1 MTASTS
7 VHSNAFNFLS
17 YVQSGVD
24 PRTGQYTVA
33 ITLPDVKTN
42 GLRGPGMPLALNYNP
57 LNRLDSGFGMGW
69 NLQLS
74 QYDPSNQIVSLSS
87 GETFKVNGTS
97 NGQMLM
103 PEKKIDS
110 FHLYKEDE
118 THYRVMHKSGLVE
131 LLELRGSGANR
142 IALPVRVF
150 APEGHSVTLDY
161 TSFGGHQMLSEVT
174 DDSGQILL
182 GISREA
188 TRVTLRMTTGEGP
201 DATFVMVLGG
211 SDHHVSRIELPTDNA
226 ASWRFVYSLNR
237 DHLCMTSVE
246 TPVGGREEIFYTDS
260 GHQFPAKAG
269 RDPLPR
275 VTRHRTTPGFGQA
288 QMDVHY
294 TYQDSAGRQ
303 RNFLGAGLDIVWED
317 NGLDNLYRY
326 LGAEPYEYSSTE
338 TLRVQVPGQPDA
350 ERSIERT
357 FNQFHLLIRETTRKN
372 LSVMQVDTRYYID
385 PGEPFFTQ
393 PPYCQLPKEVQT
405 TWRLSSDGS
414 VPRSEIV
421 SSTYD
426 PHGNLLTQTQA
437 NGVVEVSEWYP
448 AAGEDGCPPD
458 PEGFVR
464 WMKSSQVIPT
474 ASGYGE
480 APVLITRYRYLAL
493 PAVDGGQLQEWLAP
507 QSETLLMQAPDGEQE
522 QRLTTY
528 EYFNEPNN
536 ALLHGRLKLQEVI
549 MGGKVTSTGYAYT
562 MPKRFSEPRPED
574 AAENAADRPRESNR
588 YAGTVLR
595 TVQTVT
601 GFDGATK
608 VITLE
613 DSLLNGEP
621 LLNRDDNNVEIRYVY
636 DSLRRVLSETVA
648 PDDAIYNATRSYE
661 YRLCAKATDQAMQTL
676 IDVKNV
682 KTTSHFDGLNRVI
695 YEERDDAD
703 NPARFKMPRQTYAA
717 VYDAW
722 GQMTRETEFD
732 WLDEKYLALESVFEY
747 DDWGEQRSV
756 TGPDKVKTVEE
767 TDPIGTSQSQG
778 PIQRSWIEGADGV
791 GKSEFTETWMN
802 LFEQPTRSERQDQAG
817 NSVSLSQYHYDGLGR
832 RVEEVIG
839 VANGGRRTIYVY
851 DVFDRVTHSTLPSRA
866 IVRRSYA
873 SHSSEDLPVSIG
885 IEHNGKSIV
894 LGEQAF
900 DGLDRLVTS
909 VTGGRKRE
917 LVYDI
922 GLLQPRT
929 VTLPSG
935 RKIDYEYKPQVSDE
949 PWRRVQSEA
958 VPKPGTA
965 DSGNT
970 LAPGVTA
977 DYSYDKQN
985 ARLIHSSEQGE
996 ILDRAYYSTGSL
1008 KSETRT
1014 SENKPYDMFYSYSRQ
1029 GLLLSYTDVLGQE
1042 QVNRYDNVGRLEQ
1055 TWLGEVYST
1064 FDYDAVFGRLAK
1076 ITTTDKTDISRE
1088 RTVAISLEYD
1098 DLGREVRRVFDL
1110 DGVEQHM
1117 VQVYDDVDNMVQRTL
1132 SEGAEIL
1139 RDETYR
1145 YDASG
1150 RLMQYQCT
1158 GTQRPVDPYGRTLLA
1173 QNFTFDGANNLTV
1186 VTTRF
1191 DGGTNTARYF
1201 YEKDDPVQL
1210 SRVTNS
1216 NHAHYPPEIK
1226 LHYDPDGNL
1235 DIDEA
1240 GRTLKYDPLGR
1251 LIEVGTPSAG
1261 IHYQYDPQDQLTG
1274 ETRGEDRDLR
1284 FYRDGE
1290 LANQLGSHVQSTFMR
1305 GDDYLLAEQQI
1316 DRTVLLATNDSDSV
1330 LGEVDANGI
1339 NRRWYT
1345 AYGHASGED
1354 PPHGRLGFNG
1364 ELAEADT
1371 GWQMLGNGYRAYSP
1385 VLMRFNSPDSW
1396 SPFGEGGVNG
1406 YAYVEGDPVNSV
1418 DPSGH
1423 GIFSGLYKAV
1433 VRKFSKVATT
1443 KSALAQEIPGDLR
1456 ALGGT
1461 SKRRFYKIDDADVSN
1476 FNKIASHKEGKVA
1489 AMSRHLQAKV
1499 DYAKSKINVPDPEGF
1514 IKRQT
1519 WYSDDI
1525 NKIYE
1530 KSVDSHQANLA
1541 RNYAQDNLGRLGVT
1555 RPSRK
1560 AAEDLVFKIEHANP
1574 VNRREAAEIMEDIRF
1589 VKNYRSRQAAGLG
1602 NGRKRRELVG
1612 AAHSGGRFD

>member
-150 APEGHSVTLDY
+150 APEGHSVTLGY

-275 VTRHRTTPGFGQA
+275 VTRHRTTPGVGQA

-507 QSETLLMQAPDGEQE
+507 QGETLLMQAPDGEQE
-522 QRLTTY
+522 QRVTTY

-601 GFDGATK
+601 GFDDATK

-636 DSLRRVLSETVA
+636 DNLRRVLSETVA

-661 YRLCAKATDQAMQTL
+661 YHLCAKATDQAMQTL

-703 NPARFKMPRQTYAA
+703 NPARIKIPRQTYAA

-756 TGPDKVKTVEE
+756 TGPDNVKTVEE

-1110 DGVEQHM
+1110 DGVEQQM

-1226 LHYDPDGNL
+1226 LHYDLDGNL
-1235 DIDEA
+1235 DMDEA

-1274 ETRGEDRDLR
+1274 EARGEDRDLR

-1290 LANQLGSHVQSTFMR
+1290 LANLLGSHVQSTFMR

-1330 LGEVDANGI
+1330 LGEVDADGI

-1418 DPSGH
+1418 DPTGH
-1423 GIFSGLYKAV
+1423 SIVGTIIRRVFARLSTDPKVIKSVPVALLQNTKEGAVRLRKITPNTAKRLEKRAIAKGLDRDAAKRQLQQQKRILDEAKEVQRTTGKAVRSRIKNDYRQAKNSYGEYEQLYKEATADFLYANRKIGKRAITKEARANLKRQGEEFDATQAV
-1433 VRKFSKVATT
+1433 TAEQQR
-1443 KSALAQEIPGDLR
+1443 I
-1456 ALGGT
+1456 ALG
-1461 SKRRFYKIDDADVSN
+1461 N
-1476 FNKIASHKEGKVA
+1476 W
-1489 AMSRHLQAKV
+1489 LAKPS
-1499 DYAKSKINVPDPEGF
+1499 DIRLPEGDA
-1514 IKRQT
+1514 K
-1519 WYSDDI
+1519 
-1525 NKIYE
+1525 
-1530 KSVDSHQANLA
+1530 H
-1541 RNYAQDNLGRLGVT
+1541 RLGY
-1555 RPSRK
+1555 
-1560 AAEDLVFKIEHANP
+1560 NP
-1574 VNRREAAEIMEDIRF
+1574 D
-1589 VKNYRSRQAAGLG
+1589 
-1602 NGRKRRELVG
+1602 
-1612 AAHSGGRFD
+1612 

>member
-42 GLRGPGMPLALNYNP
+42 GLRGPGVPLALHYNP
-57 LNRLDSGFGMGW
+57 LNRQDSGFGLGW

-74 QYDPSNQIVSLSS
+74 QYDPGSQIISLSS
-87 GETFKVNGTS
+87 GETFKVDGTGD
-97 NGQMLM
+97 GQMLM
-103 PEKKIDS
+103 SEKKIDS
-110 FHLYKEDE
+110 FHFYKEDE

-131 LLELRGSGANR
+131 QLEMRGSGTNR
-142 IALPVRVF
+142 VALPVRVL

-161 TSFGGHQMLSEVT
+161 TSFGGHQMLSEIK

-182 GISREA
+182 GVSREETA
-188 TRVTLRMTTGEGP
+188 VKLRMTTGEEP
-201 DATFVMVLGG
+201 YATFVMVLGG
-211 SDHHVSRIELPTDNA
+211 SDHRVNRIELPTDNA
-226 ASWRFVYSLNR
+226 ASWRFAYSRIR

-260 GHQFPAKAG
+260 GHQFPAKAA

-303 RNFLGAGLDIVWED
+303 RNFLGAGLDIAWED

-338 TLRVQVPGQPDA
+338 TLRVQVAGEADA

-357 FNQFHLLIRETTRKN
+357 FNQFHLVTRETTRKN
-372 LSVMQVDTRYYID
+372 LTVMQVDTRYYIE
-385 PGEPFFTQ
+385 PGQPFLTQ
-393 PPYCQLPKEVQT
+393 PAYCQLPKEVET

-414 VPRSEIV
+414 VPRSEVV

-426 PHGNLLTQTQA
+426 RHGNLLTQTQA

-448 AAGEDGCPPD
+448 ADGEDGCPPD

-464 WMKSSQVIPT
+464 WMKSSQVIQA
-474 ASGYGE
+474 ASGYGD

-507 QSETLLMQAPDGEQE
+507 QSETLLMQAADDEHE

-536 ALLHGRLKLQEVI
+536 ALLHGRLKLQRVI
-549 MGGKVTSTGYAYT
+549 MGENATSTEYAYST
-562 MPKRFSEPRPED
+562 PDSEI
-574 AAENAADRPRESNR
+574 
-588 YAGTVLR
+588 YGKTVLQ
-595 TVQTVT
+595 TEQTVT
-601 GFDGATK
+601 GFDNTKK

-648 PDDAIYNATRSYE
+648 PDDDLYKATRSYE

-676 IDVKNV
+676 IDVKKV
-682 KTTSHFDGLNRVI
+682 KTCSHFDGLNRVI

-703 NPARFKMPRQTYAA
+703 TPARVDIPRQTYAA

-722 GQMTRETEFD
+722 GLMISETEFD
-732 WLDEKYLALESVFEY
+732 WLDEQNLALKSLFEY

-756 TGPDKVKTVEE
+756 TGPDNVKTVEE
-767 TDPIGTSQSQG
+767 TDPIGTLQSQG
-778 PIQRSWIEGADGV
+778 PIQRSWIEGAGGV
-791 GKSEFTETWMN
+791 GKSEFTESWMS
-802 LFEQPTRSERQDQAG
+802 LFEQPTRSERLDQAG

-839 VANGGRRTIYVY
+839 VANGGRRTTYLY
-851 DVFDRVTHSTLPSRA
+851 DVFDRVIESTLPSRA

-873 SHSSEDLPVSIG
+873 SYSSEDLPVSIG

-894 LGEQAF
+894 LGEQEF
-900 DGLDRLVTS
+900 DGLDRLVSS
-909 VTGGRKRE
+909 VTGGRKRT
-917 LVYDI
+917 LVYDP
-922 GLLQPRT
+922 GLLQPKT
-929 VTLPSG
+929 VTLPSK
-935 RKIDYEYKPQVSDE
+935 RKIDYEYKPQVGDE

-958 VPKPGTA
+958 EPEPQTTCKAGLPRESAT
-965 DSGNT
+965 T
-970 LAPGVTA
+970 PAPGKTAEPGVAA
-977 DYSYDKQN
+977 DYSYDQQN
-985 ARLIHSSEQGE
+985 ARLIHSEEQGE

-1014 SENKPYDMFYSYSRQ
+1014 SAGKAYEMFYSYSRQ

-1042 QVNRYDNVGRLEQ
+1042 QVNRYDNCGRLYE
-1055 TWLGEVYST
+1055 TSLGEVYST
-1064 FDYDAVFGRLAK
+1064 FDYDTAFGRLAK
-1076 ITTTDKTDISRE
+1076 ITTTDKTDGSRE

-1098 DLGREVRRVFDL
+1098 DLGREVSRVFDL
-1110 DGVEQHM
+1110 DGVKQQM

-1132 SEGAEIL
+1132 SQGTEIL
-1139 RDETYR
+1139 RDENYK

-1150 RLMQYQCT
+1150 RLTQYQCT
-1158 GTQRPVDPYGRTLLA
+1158 GTQRPVDPYGRTLLT
-1173 QNFTFDGANNLTV
+1173 QNFIFDGANNLTV
-1186 VTTRF
+1186 VTTSF
-1191 DGGTNTARYF
+1191 DGGTNNARYF
-1201 YEKDDPVQL
+1201 YEGDDPVQL

-1290 LANQLGSHVQSTFMR
+1290 LANQLGSHIQSTFMR

-1354 PPHGRLGFNG
+1354 APLGKLGFNG

-1396 SPFGEGGVNG
+1396 SPFGEGGVNA
-1406 YAYVEGDPVNSV
+1406 YAYVEGNPVGRR

-1423 GIFSGLYKAV
+1423 VGLFTPLKLLYRALK
-1433 VRKFSKVATT
+1433 KTPTLTT
-1443 KSALAQEIPGDLR
+1443 KSPGVEKIPALLTTRGSKEVTKLSKIKPTDWDSLKEVVDSYPERIADARRNFMSTYADSLARKQVKAQESLNYVVGNFEKPGITAHARHTIAKELSLAKKELKKISAVKEIR
-1456 ALGGT
+1456 SPSSAPAR
-1461 SKRRFYKIDDADVSN
+1461 SKGDWLNGPPNRDRFA
-1476 FNKIASHKEGKVA
+1476 FN
-1489 AMSRHLQAKV
+1489 
-1499 DYAKSKINVPDPEGF
+1499 PD
-1514 IKRQT
+1514 
-1519 WYSDDI
+1519 
-1525 NKIYE
+1525 N
-1530 KSVDSHQANLA
+1530 
-1541 RNYAQDNLGRLGVT
+1541 
-1555 RPSRK
+1555 
-1560 AAEDLVFKIEHANP
+1560 
-1574 VNRREAAEIMEDIRF
+1574 
-1589 VKNYRSRQAAGLG
+1589 
-1602 NGRKRRELVG
+1602 
-1612 AAHSGGRFD
+1612 

>member
-42 GLRGPGMPLALNYNP
+42 GLRGPGVPLALNYNP
-57 LNRLDSGFGMGW
+57 LNRQDSGFGLGW

-74 QYDPSNQIVSLSS
+74 QYDPGSQIISLSS
-87 GETFKVNGTS
+87 GETFKVDGTGD
-97 NGQMLM
+97 GQMLM
-103 PEKKIDS
+103 SEKKIDS
-110 FHLYKEDE
+110 FHFYKEDE

-131 LLELRGSGANR
+131 QLEMRGSGTNR
-142 IALPVRVF
+142 VALPVRVL

-161 TSFGGHQMLSEVT
+161 TSFGGHQMLSEIK

-182 GISREA
+182 GVSREETA
-188 TRVTLRMTTGEGP
+188 VKLRMTTGEEP

-211 SDHHVSRIELPTDNA
+211 SDHRVDRIELPTDNA
-226 ASWRFVYSLNR
+226 ASWRFAYSRIR

-260 GHQFPAKAG
+260 GHQFPAKAA

-303 RNFLGAGLDIVWED
+303 RNFLGAGLDIAWED

-338 TLRVQVPGQPDA
+338 TLRVQVAGEADA

-357 FNQFHLLIRETTRKN
+357 FNQFHLLTRETTRKN
-372 LSVMQVDTRYYID
+372 LTVMQVDTRYYIE
-385 PGEPFFTQ
+385 PGQPFLTQ
-393 PPYCQLPKEVQT
+393 PAYCQLPKEVET

-414 VPRSEIV
+414 VPRSEVV
-421 SSTYD
+421 SSIYD
-426 PHGNLLTQTQA
+426 KHGNLLTRTQA

-448 AAGEDGCPPD
+448 ADGEDGCPPD

-464 WMKSSQVIPT
+464 WMKSSQVIPA
-474 ASGYGE
+474 ASGYDD

-507 QSETLLMQAPDGEQE
+507 QSETLLMQAADDEHE

-536 ALLHGRLKLQEVI
+536 ALLHGRLKLQRVI
-549 MGGKVTSTGYAYT
+549 MGENATSTEYAYST
-562 MPKRFSEPRPED
+562 PDSEI
-574 AAENAADRPRESNR
+574 
-588 YAGTVLR
+588 YGKTVLQ
-595 TVQTVT
+595 TEQTVT
-601 GFDGATK
+601 GFDNTKK

-648 PDDAIYNATRSYE
+648 PDDDLYKATRSYE

-676 IDVKNV
+676 IDVKKV
-682 KTTSHFDGLNRVI
+682 KTCSHFDGLNRVI

-703 NPARFKMPRQTYAA
+703 TPARVDIPRQTYAA

-722 GQMTRETEFD
+722 GLMISETEFD
-732 WLDEKYLALESVFEY
+732 WLDEQNLALKSLFEY

-756 TGPDKVKTVEE
+756 TGPDNVKTVEE

-778 PIQRSWIEGADGV
+778 PIQRSWIEGAGGV
-791 GKSEFTETWMN
+791 GKSEFTESWMS
-802 LFEQPTRSERQDQAG
+802 LFEQPTRSERLGQAG

-839 VANGGRRTIYVY
+839 VANGGRRTTYVY
-851 DVFDRVTHSTLPSRA
+851 DVFDRVIESTLPSRA

-873 SHSSEDLPVSIG
+873 SYSSEDLPVSIG

-894 LGEQAF
+894 LGEQEF
-900 DGLDRLVTS
+900 DGLDRLVSS
-909 VTGGRKRE
+909 VTGGRKRT
-917 LVYDI
+917 LVYDP
-922 GLLQPRT
+922 GLLQPKT
-929 VTLPSG
+929 VTLPSK
-935 RKIDYEYKPQVSDE
+935 RKIDYEYKPQVGDE

-958 VPKPGTA
+958 EPEPQTTCKAGLPKESVTTP
-965 DSGNT
+965 
-970 LAPGVTA
+970 APGKTAEPGVAA
-977 DYSYDKQN
+977 DYSYDRQN
-985 ARLIHSSEQGE
+985 ARLIHSEEQGE

-1014 SENKPYDMFYSYSRQ
+1014 SAGKAYEMFYSYSRQ

-1042 QVNRYDNVGRLEQ
+1042 QVNRYDNCGRLYE
-1055 TWLGEVYST
+1055 TSLGEVYST
-1064 FDYDAVFGRLAK
+1064 FDYDTAFGRLAK
-1076 ITTTDKTDISRE
+1076 ITTTDKTDGSRE

-1098 DLGREVRRVFDL
+1098 DLGREVSRVFDL
-1110 DGVEQHM
+1110 DGVKQQM

-1132 SEGAEIL
+1132 SQGTEIL
-1139 RDETYR
+1139 RDESYK

-1150 RLMQYQCT
+1150 RLTQYQCT

-1191 DGGTNTARYF
+1191 DGGTNNARYF

-1216 NHAHYPPEIK
+1216 NGEYYPPEIK

-1251 LIEVGTPSAG
+1251 LIEVGTSSAG

-1290 LANQLGSHVQSTFMR
+1290 LTNQLGSHAQSTFMR

-1345 AYGHASGED
+1345 AYGHASGEN

-1364 ELAEADT
+1364 ELSEADT

-1396 SPFGEGGVNG
+1396 SPFGEGGMNG
-1406 YAYVEGDPVNSV
+1406 YAYVEGNPVGRRDPT
-1418 DPSGH
+1418 GH
-1423 GIFSGLYKAV
+1423 TPWGFFLRLATAPLSSNVKNVPKALIRTFDGAPEHLRRIRRKDV
-1433 VRKFSKVATT
+1433 VRLEAHVQRHKESADKAYNNLITS
-1443 KSALAQEIPGDLR
+1443 KSAL
-1456 ALGGT
+1456 
-1461 SKRRFYKIDDADVSN
+1461 DDAVDSGLDSSALRSTYDNAQKNYDWYDDLEKSLKFARENPKARAITPYARSTFKKSEEHVRVNKKLYADNQNIN
-1476 FNKIASHKEGKVA
+1476 FRNNNKINRVQRPAGEIRGYLGEG
-1489 AMSRHLQAKV
+1489 M
-1499 DYAKSKINVPDPEGF
+1499 
-1514 IKRQT
+1514 
-1519 WYSDDI
+1519 
-1525 NKIYE
+1525 
-1530 KSVDSHQANLA
+1530 
-1541 RNYAQDNLGRLGVT
+1541 
-1555 RPSRK
+1555 
-1560 AAEDLVFKIEHANP
+1560 
-1574 VNRREAAEIMEDIRF
+1574 
-1589 VKNYRSRQAAGLG
+1589 
-1602 NGRKRRELVG
+1602 
-1612 AAHSGGRFD
+1612 

>member
-42 GLRGPGMPLALNYNP
+42 GLRGPGVPLALHYNP
-57 LNRLDSGFGMGW
+57 LNRQDSGFGLGW

-74 QYDPSNQIVSLSS
+74 QYDPGSQIISLSS
-87 GETFKVNGTS
+87 GETFKVDGTGD
-97 NGQMLM
+97 GQMLM
-103 PEKKIDS
+103 SEKKIDS
-110 FHLYKEDE
+110 FHFYKEDE

-131 LLELRGSGANR
+131 QLEMRGSGTNR
-142 IALPVRVF
+142 VALPVRVL

-161 TSFGGHQMLSEVT
+161 ASFGGHQMLSEIK

-182 GISREA
+182 GISREETA
-188 TRVTLRMTTGEGP
+188 VTLRMGAGEEP

-211 SDHHVSRIELPTDNA
+211 SDHRVDRIELPTDNA
-226 ASWRFVYSLNR
+226 ASWRFAYSRIR

-260 GHQFPAKAG
+260 GHQFPAKAA

-303 RNFLGAGLDIVWED
+303 RNFLGAGLDIAWED

-338 TLRVQVPGQPDA
+338 TLRVQVAGEADA

-357 FNQFHLLIRETTRKN
+357 FNQFHLLTRETTRKN
-372 LSVMQVDTRYYID
+372 LTVMQVDTRYYIE
-385 PGEPFFTQ
+385 PGQPFLTQ
-393 PPYCQLPKEVQT
+393 PAYCQLPKEVET

-414 VPRSEIV
+414 VPRSEVV

-426 PHGNLLTQTQA
+426 RHGNLLTQTQA

-448 AAGEDGCPPD
+448 ADGEDGCPPD

-464 WMKSSQVIPT
+464 WMKSSQVIPA
-474 ASGYGE
+474 ASGYGD

-507 QSETLLMQAPDGEQE
+507 QSETLLMQAADDEHE

-536 ALLHGRLKLQEVI
+536 ALLHGRLKLQRVI
-549 MGGKVTSTGYAYT
+549 MGENATSTEYAYST
-562 MPKRFSEPRPED
+562 PDSEI
-574 AAENAADRPRESNR
+574 
-588 YAGTVLR
+588 YGKTVLQ
-595 TVQTVT
+595 TEQTVT
-601 GFDGATK
+601 GFDNTKK

-648 PDDAIYNATRSYE
+648 PDDDLYKATRSYE

-676 IDVKNV
+676 IDVKKV
-682 KTTSHFDGLNRVI
+682 KTCSHFDGLNRVI

-703 NPARFKMPRQTYAA
+703 TPARVDIPRQTYAA

-722 GQMTRETEFD
+722 GLMISETEFD
-732 WLDEKYLALESVFEY
+732 WLDEQNLALKSLFEY

-778 PIQRSWIEGADGV
+778 PIKRSWIEGAGGV
-791 GKSEFTETWMN
+791 GKSEFTESWMS
-802 LFEQPTRSERQDQAG
+802 LFEQPTRSERLDQAG

-839 VANGGRRTIYVY
+839 VANGGRRTTYLY
-851 DVFDRVTHSTLPSRA
+851 DVFDRVIESTLPSRA
-866 IVRRSYA
+866 IVHRTYA

-958 VPKPGTA
+958 VPKSGT
-965 DSGNT
+965 DESGNT
-970 LAPGVTA
+970 LAPGTTAAPGVTA

-996 ILDRAYYSTGSL
+996 ILDRTYYSTGSL

-1014 SENKPYDMFYSYSRQ
+1014 SENKPYDMFYSYSRK

-1042 QVNRYDNVGRLEQ
+1042 QFNLYDNVGRLEQ
-1055 TWLGEVYST
+1055 TWLNEVYST

-1076 ITTTDKTDISRE
+1076 ITTSDNTDISRE
-1088 RTVAISLEYD
+1088 RTVAISLDYD

-1191 DGGTNTARYF
+1191 DDGDNGEDTNSARYF

-1216 NHAHYPPEIK
+1216 NGKYYPPEIK

-1274 ETRGEDRDLR
+1274 ETCGEDSDLR

-1290 LANQLGSHVQSTFMR
+1290 LANQLGSHIQSTFMR

-1354 PPHGRLGFNG
+1354 APLGKLGFNG

-1396 SPFGEGGVNG
+1396 SPFGEGGVNA
-1406 YAYVEGDPVNSV
+1406 YAYVEGNPVGRR

-1423 GIFSGLYKAV
+1423 VGLFTPLKLLYRALK
-1433 VRKFSKVATT
+1433 KTPTLTT
-1443 KSALAQEIPGDLR
+1443 KSPGVEKIPALLTTRGSKEVTKLSKIKPTDWDSLKEVVDSYPERIADARRNFMSTYADSLARKQVKAQESLNYVVGNFEKPGITAHARHTIAKELSLAKKELKKISAVKEIR
-1456 ALGGT
+1456 SPSSAPAR
-1461 SKRRFYKIDDADVSN
+1461 SKGDWLNGPPNRDRFA
-1476 FNKIASHKEGKVA
+1476 FN
-1489 AMSRHLQAKV
+1489 
-1499 DYAKSKINVPDPEGF
+1499 PD
-1514 IKRQT
+1514 
-1519 WYSDDI
+1519 
-1525 NKIYE
+1525 N
-1530 KSVDSHQANLA
+1530 
-1541 RNYAQDNLGRLGVT
+1541 
-1555 RPSRK
+1555 
-1560 AAEDLVFKIEHANP
+1560 
-1574 VNRREAAEIMEDIRF
+1574 
-1589 VKNYRSRQAAGLG
+1589 
-1602 NGRKRRELVG
+1602 
-1612 AAHSGGRFD
+1612 

>member
-42 GLRGPGMPLALNYNP
+42 GLRGPGVPLALHYNP
-57 LNRLDSGFGMGW
+57 LNRQDSGFGLGW

-74 QYDPSNQIVSLSS
+74 QYDPGSQIISLSS
-87 GETFKVNGTS
+87 GETFKVDGTGD
-97 NGQMLM
+97 GQMLM
-103 PEKKIDS
+103 SEKKIDS
-110 FHLYKEDE
+110 FHFYKEDE

-131 LLELRGSGANR
+131 QLEMRGSGTNR
-142 IALPVRVF
+142 VALPVRVL

-161 TSFGGHQMLSEVT
+161 ASFGGHQMLSEIK

-182 GISREA
+182 GISREETA
-188 TRVTLRMTTGEGP
+188 VTLRMGAGEEP

-211 SDHHVSRIELPTDNA
+211 SDHRVDRIELPTDNA
-226 ASWRFVYSLNR
+226 ASWRFAYSRIR

-260 GHQFPAKAG
+260 GHQFPAKAA

-303 RNFLGAGLDIVWED
+303 RNFLGAGLDIAWED

-338 TLRVQVPGQPDA
+338 TLRVQVAGEADA

-357 FNQFHLLIRETTRKN
+357 FNQFHLLTRETTRKN
-372 LSVMQVDTRYYID
+372 LTVMQVDTRYYIE
-385 PGEPFFTQ
+385 PGQPFLTQ
-393 PPYCQLPKEVQT
+393 PAYCQLPKEVET

-414 VPRSEIV
+414 VPRSEVV

-426 PHGNLLTQTQA
+426 RHGNLLTQTQA

-448 AAGEDGCPPD
+448 ADGEDGCPPD

-464 WMKSSQVIPT
+464 WMKSSQVIPA
-474 ASGYGE
+474 ASGYGD

-507 QSETLLMQAPDGEQE
+507 QSETLLMQAADDEHE

-536 ALLHGRLKLQEVI
+536 VLLHGRLKLQRVI
-549 MGGKVTSTGYAYT
+549 MGENATSTEYAYST
-562 MPKRFSEPRPED
+562 PDSEI
-574 AAENAADRPRESNR
+574 
-588 YAGTVLR
+588 YGKTVLQ
-595 TVQTVT
+595 TEQTVT
-601 GFDGATK
+601 GFDNTKK

-648 PDDAIYNATRSYE
+648 PDDDLYKATRSYE

-676 IDVKNV
+676 IDVKKV
-682 KTTSHFDGLNRVI
+682 KTCSHFDGLNRVI

-703 NPARFKMPRQTYAA
+703 TPARVDIPRQTYAA

-722 GQMTRETEFD
+722 GLMISETEFD
-732 WLDEKYLALESVFEY
+732 WLDEQNLALKSLFEY

-778 PIQRSWIEGADGV
+778 PIKRSWIEGAGGV
-791 GKSEFTETWMN
+791 GKSEFTESWMS
-802 LFEQPTRSERQDQAG
+802 LFEQPTRSERLDQAG

-839 VANGGRRTIYVY
+839 VANGGRRTTYLY
-851 DVFDRVTHSTLPSRA
+851 DAFDRVIESTLPSRA
-866 IVRRSYA
+866 IVHRTYA

-909 VTGGRKRE
+909 VNGGRKRE

-958 VPKPGTA
+958 VPKSGT
-965 DSGNT
+965 DESGNT
-970 LAPGVTA
+970 LAPGTTAAPGVTA

-996 ILDRAYYSTGSL
+996 ILDRTYYSTGSL

-1014 SENKPYDMFYSYSRQ
+1014 SENKPYDMFYSYSRK

-1042 QVNRYDNVGRLEQ
+1042 QFNLYDNVGRLEQ
-1055 TWLGEVYST
+1055 TWLNEVYST

-1076 ITTTDKTDISRE
+1076 ITTSDNTDISRE
-1088 RTVAISLEYD
+1088 RTVAISLDYD

-1191 DGGTNTARYF
+1191 DDGDNGEDTNSARYF

-1216 NHAHYPPEIK
+1216 NGKYYPPEIK

-1274 ETRGEDRDLR
+1274 ETCGEDSDLR

-1290 LANQLGSHVQSTFMR
+1290 LANQLGSHIQSTFMR

-1354 PPHGRLGFNG
+1354 APLGKLGFNG

-1396 SPFGEGGVNG
+1396 SPFGEGGVNA
-1406 YAYVEGDPVNSV
+1406 YAYVEGNPVGRR

-1423 GIFSGLYKAV
+1423 VGLFTPLKLLYRALK
-1433 VRKFSKVATT
+1433 KTPTLTT
-1443 KSALAQEIPGDLR
+1443 KSPGVEKIPALLTTRGSKEVTKLSKIKPTDWDSLKEVVDSYPERIADARRNFMSTYADSLARKQVKAQESLNYVVENFEKPGITAHARHTIAKELSLAKKELKKISAVKEIR
-1456 ALGGT
+1456 SPSSAPAR
-1461 SKRRFYKIDDADVSN
+1461 SKGDWLNGPPNRDRFA
-1476 FNKIASHKEGKVA
+1476 FN
-1489 AMSRHLQAKV
+1489 
-1499 DYAKSKINVPDPEGF
+1499 PD
-1514 IKRQT
+1514 
-1519 WYSDDI
+1519 
-1525 NKIYE
+1525 N
-1530 KSVDSHQANLA
+1530 
-1541 RNYAQDNLGRLGVT
+1541 
-1555 RPSRK
+1555 
-1560 AAEDLVFKIEHANP
+1560 
-1574 VNRREAAEIMEDIRF
+1574 
-1589 VKNYRSRQAAGLG
+1589 
-1602 NGRKRRELVG
+1602 
-1612 AAHSGGRFD
+1612 

>member
-42 GLRGPGMPLALNYNP
+42 GLRGPGVPLALHYNP
-57 LNRLDSGFGMGW
+57 LNRQDSGFGLGW

-74 QYDPSNQIVSLSS
+74 QYDPGSQIISLSS
-87 GETFKVNGTS
+87 GETFKVDGTGD
-97 NGQMLM
+97 GQMLM
-103 PEKKIDS
+103 SEKKIDS
-110 FHLYKEDE
+110 FHFYKEDE

-131 LLELRGSGANR
+131 QLEMRGSGTNR
-142 IALPVRVF
+142 VALPVRVL

-161 TSFGGHQMLSEVT
+161 ASFGGHQMLSEIK

-182 GISREA
+182 GISREETA
-188 TRVTLRMTTGEGP
+188 VTLRMGAGEEP

-211 SDHHVSRIELPTDNA
+211 SDHRVDRIELPTDNA
-226 ASWRFVYSLNR
+226 ASWRFAYSRIR

-260 GHQFPAKAG
+260 GHQFPAKAA

-303 RNFLGAGLDIVWED
+303 RNFLGAGLDIAWED

-338 TLRVQVPGQPDA
+338 TLRVQVAGEADA

-357 FNQFHLLIRETTRKN
+357 FNQFHLLTRETTRKN
-372 LSVMQVDTRYYID
+372 LTVMQVDTRYYIE
-385 PGEPFFTQ
+385 PGQPFLTQ
-393 PPYCQLPKEVQT
+393 PAYCQLPKEVET

-414 VPRSEIV
+414 VPRSEVV

-426 PHGNLLTQTQA
+426 RHGNLLTQTQA

-448 AAGEDGCPPD
+448 ADGEDGCPPD

-464 WMKSSQVIPT
+464 WMKSSQVIPA
-474 ASGYGE
+474 ASGYGD

-507 QSETLLMQAPDGEQE
+507 QSETLLMQAADDEHE

-536 ALLHGRLKLQEVI
+536 VLLHGRLKLQRVI
-549 MGGKVTSTGYAYT
+549 MGENATSTEYAYST
-562 MPKRFSEPRPED
+562 PDSEI
-574 AAENAADRPRESNR
+574 
-588 YAGTVLR
+588 YGKTVLQ
-595 TVQTVT
+595 TEQTVT
-601 GFDGATK
+601 GFDNTKK

-648 PDDAIYNATRSYE
+648 PDDDLYKATRSYE

-676 IDVKNV
+676 IDVKKV
-682 KTTSHFDGLNRVI
+682 KTCSHFDGLNRVI

-703 NPARFKMPRQTYAA
+703 TPARVDIPRQTYAA

-722 GQMTRETEFD
+722 GLMISETEFD
-732 WLDEKYLALESVFEY
+732 WLDEQNLALKSLFEY

-778 PIQRSWIEGADGV
+778 PIKRSWIEGAGGV
-791 GKSEFTETWMN
+791 GKSEFTESWMS
-802 LFEQPTRSERQDQAG
+802 LFEQPTRSERLDQAG

-839 VANGGRRTIYVY
+839 VANGGRRTTYLY
-851 DVFDRVTHSTLPSRA
+851 DAFDRVIESTLPSRA
-866 IVRRSYA
+866 IVHRTYA

-909 VTGGRKRE
+909 VNGGRKRE

-958 VPKPGTA
+958 VPKSGT
-965 DSGNT
+965 DESGNT
-970 LAPGVTA
+970 LAPGTTAAPGVTA

-996 ILDRAYYSTGSL
+996 ILDRTYYSTGSL

-1014 SENKPYDMFYSYSRQ
+1014 SENKPYDMFYSYSRK

-1042 QVNRYDNVGRLEQ
+1042 QFNLYDNVGRLEQ
-1055 TWLGEVYST
+1055 TWLNEVYST

-1076 ITTTDKTDISRE
+1076 ITTSDNTDISRE
-1088 RTVAISLEYD
+1088 RTVAISLDYD

-1191 DGGTNTARYF
+1191 DDGDNGEDTNSARYF

-1216 NHAHYPPEIK
+1216 NGKYYPPEIK

-1274 ETRGEDRDLR
+1274 ETCGEDSDLR

-1290 LANQLGSHVQSTFMR
+1290 LANQLGSHIQSTFMR

-1354 PPHGRLGFNG
+1354 APLGKLGFNG

-1396 SPFGEGGVNG
+1396 SPFGEGGVNA
-1406 YAYVEGDPVNSV
+1406 YAYVEGNPVGRR

-1423 GIFSGLYKAV
+1423 VGLFTPLKLLYRALK
-1433 VRKFSKVATT
+1433 KTPTLTT
-1443 KSALAQEIPGDLR
+1443 KSPGVEKIPALLTTRGSKEVTKLSKIKPTDWDSLKEVVDSYPERIADARRNFMSTYADSLARKQVKAQESLNYVVGNFEKPGITAHARHTIAKELSLAKKELKKISAVKEIR
-1456 ALGGT
+1456 SPSSAPAR
-1461 SKRRFYKIDDADVSN
+1461 SKGDWLNGPPNRDRFA
-1476 FNKIASHKEGKVA
+1476 FN
-1489 AMSRHLQAKV
+1489 
-1499 DYAKSKINVPDPEGF
+1499 PD
-1514 IKRQT
+1514 
-1519 WYSDDI
+1519 
-1525 NKIYE
+1525 N
-1530 KSVDSHQANLA
+1530 
-1541 RNYAQDNLGRLGVT
+1541 
-1555 RPSRK
+1555 
-1560 AAEDLVFKIEHANP
+1560 
-1574 VNRREAAEIMEDIRF
+1574 
-1589 VKNYRSRQAAGLG
+1589 
-1602 NGRKRRELVG
+1602 
-1612 AAHSGGRFD
+1612 

>member
-42 GLRGPGMPLALNYNP
+42 GLRGPGVPLALHYNP
-57 LNRLDSGFGMGW
+57 LNRQDSGFGLGW

-74 QYDPSNQIVSLSS
+74 QYDPGSQIISLSS
-87 GETFKVNGTS
+87 GETFKVDGTGD
-97 NGQMLM
+97 GQMLM
-103 PEKKIDS
+103 SEKKIDS
-110 FHLYKEDE
+110 FHFYKEDE

-131 LLELRGSGANR
+131 QLEMRGSGTNR
-142 IALPVRVF
+142 VALPVRVL

-161 TSFGGHQMLSEVT
+161 ASFGGHQMLSEIK

-182 GISREA
+182 GISREETA
-188 TRVTLRMTTGEGP
+188 VTLRMGAGEEP

-211 SDHHVSRIELPTDNA
+211 SDHRVDRIELPTDNA
-226 ASWRFVYSLNR
+226 ASWRFAYSRIR

-260 GHQFPAKAG
+260 GHQFPAKAA

-303 RNFLGAGLDIVWED
+303 RNFLGAGLDIAWED

-338 TLRVQVPGQPDA
+338 TLRVQVAGEADA

-357 FNQFHLLIRETTRKN
+357 FNQFHLLTRETTRKN
-372 LSVMQVDTRYYID
+372 LTVMQVDTRYYIE
-385 PGEPFFTQ
+385 PGQPFLTQ
-393 PPYCQLPKEVQT
+393 PAYCQLPKEVET

-414 VPRSEIV
+414 VPRSEVV

-426 PHGNLLTQTQA
+426 RHGNLLTQTQA

-448 AAGEDGCPPD
+448 ADGEDGCPLD

-464 WMKSSQVIPT
+464 WMKSSQVIPA
-474 ASGYGE
+474 ASGYGD

-507 QSETLLMQAPDGEQE
+507 QSETLLMQAADDEHE

-536 ALLHGRLKLQEVI
+536 ALLHGRLKLQRVI
-549 MGGKVTSTGYAYT
+549 MGENATSTEYAYST
-562 MPKRFSEPRPED
+562 PDSEI
-574 AAENAADRPRESNR
+574 
-588 YAGTVLR
+588 YGKTVLQ
-595 TVQTVT
+595 TEQTVT
-601 GFDGATK
+601 GFDNTKK

-648 PDDAIYNATRSYE
+648 PDDDLYKATRSYE

-676 IDVKNV
+676 IDVKKV
-682 KTTSHFDGLNRVI
+682 KTCSHFDGLNRVI

-703 NPARFKMPRQTYAA
+703 TPARVDIPRQTYAA

-722 GQMTRETEFD
+722 GLMISETEFD
-732 WLDEKYLALESVFEY
+732 WLDEQNLALKSLFEY

-778 PIQRSWIEGADGV
+778 PIKRSWIEGAGGV
-791 GKSEFTETWMN
+791 GKSEFTESWMS
-802 LFEQPTRSERQDQAG
+802 LFEQPTRSERLDQAG

-839 VANGGRRTIYVY
+839 VANGGRRTTYLY
-851 DVFDRVTHSTLPSRA
+851 DVFDRVIESTLPSRA
-866 IVRRSYA
+866 IVHRTYA

-958 VPKPGTA
+958 VPKSGT
-965 DSGNT
+965 DESGNT
-970 LAPGVTA
+970 LAPGTTAAPGVTA

-996 ILDRAYYSTGSL
+996 ILDRTYYSTGSL

-1014 SENKPYDMFYSYSRQ
+1014 SENKPYDMFYSYSRK

-1042 QVNRYDNVGRLEQ
+1042 QFNLYDNVGRLEQ
-1055 TWLGEVYST
+1055 TWLNEVYST

-1076 ITTTDKTDISRE
+1076 ITTSDNTDISRE
-1088 RTVAISLEYD
+1088 RTVAISLDYD

-1191 DGGTNTARYF
+1191 DDGDNGEDTNSARYF

-1216 NHAHYPPEIK
+1216 NGKYYPPEIK

-1290 LANQLGSHVQSTFMR
+1290 LANQLGSHIQSTFMR

-1354 PPHGRLGFNG
+1354 APLGKLGFNG

-1396 SPFGEGGVNG
+1396 SPFGEGGVNA
-1406 YAYVEGDPVNSV
+1406 YAYVEGNPVGRR

-1423 GIFSGLYKAV
+1423 VGLFTPLKLLYRALK
-1433 VRKFSKVATT
+1433 KTPTLTT
-1443 KSALAQEIPGDLR
+1443 KSPGVEKIPALLTTRGSKEVTKLSKIKPTDWDSLKEVVDSYPERIADARRNFMSTYADSLARKQVKAQESLNYVVGNFEKPGITAHARHTIAKELSLAKKELKKISAVKEIR
-1456 ALGGT
+1456 SPSSAPAR
-1461 SKRRFYKIDDADVSN
+1461 SKGDWLNGPPNRDRFA
-1476 FNKIASHKEGKVA
+1476 FN
-1489 AMSRHLQAKV
+1489 
-1499 DYAKSKINVPDPEGF
+1499 PD
-1514 IKRQT
+1514 
-1519 WYSDDI
+1519 
-1525 NKIYE
+1525 N
-1530 KSVDSHQANLA
+1530 
-1541 RNYAQDNLGRLGVT
+1541 
-1555 RPSRK
+1555 
-1560 AAEDLVFKIEHANP
+1560 
-1574 VNRREAAEIMEDIRF
+1574 
-1589 VKNYRSRQAAGLG
+1589 
-1602 NGRKRRELVG
+1602 
-1612 AAHSGGRFD
+1612 

>member
-42 GLRGPGMPLALNYNP
+42 GLRGPGVPLALHYNP
-57 LNRLDSGFGMGW
+57 LNRQDSGFGLGW

-74 QYDPSNQIVSLSS
+74 QYDPGSQIISLSS
-87 GETFKVNGTS
+87 GETFKVDGTGD
-97 NGQMLM
+97 GQMLM
-103 PEKKIDS
+103 SEKKIDS
-110 FHLYKEDE
+110 FHFYKEDE

-131 LLELRGSGANR
+131 QLEMRGSGTNR
-142 IALPVRVF
+142 VALPVRVL

-161 TSFGGHQMLSEVT
+161 ASFGGHQMLSEIK

-182 GISREA
+182 GISREETA
-188 TRVTLRMTTGEGP
+188 VTLRMGAGEEP

-211 SDHHVSRIELPTDNA
+211 SDHRVDRIELPTDNA
-226 ASWRFVYSLNR
+226 ASWRFAYSRIR

-260 GHQFPAKAG
+260 GHQFPAKAA

-303 RNFLGAGLDIVWED
+303 RNFLGAGLDIAWED

-338 TLRVQVPGQPDA
+338 TLRVQVAGEADA

-357 FNQFHLLIRETTRKN
+357 FNQFHLVTRETTRKN
-372 LSVMQVDTRYYID
+372 LTVMQVDTRYYIE
-385 PGEPFFTQ
+385 PGQPFLTQ
-393 PPYCQLPKEVQT
+393 PAYCQLPKEVET

-414 VPRSEIV
+414 VPRSEVV

-426 PHGNLLTQTQA
+426 RHGNLLTQTQA

-448 AAGEDGCPPD
+448 ADGEDGCPLD

-464 WMKSSQVIPT
+464 WMKSSQVIPA
-474 ASGYGE
+474 ASGYGD

-507 QSETLLMQAPDGEQE
+507 QSETLLMQAADDEHE

-536 ALLHGRLKLQEVI
+536 ALLHGRLKLQRVI
-549 MGGKVTSTGYAYT
+549 MGENATSTEYAYST
-562 MPKRFSEPRPED
+562 PDSEI
-574 AAENAADRPRESNR
+574 
-588 YAGTVLR
+588 YGKTVLQ
-595 TVQTVT
+595 TEQTVT
-601 GFDGATK
+601 GFDNTKK

-648 PDDAIYNATRSYE
+648 PDDDLYKATRSYE

-676 IDVKNV
+676 IDVKKV
-682 KTTSHFDGLNRVI
+682 KTCSHFDGLNRVI

-703 NPARFKMPRQTYAA
+703 TPARVDIPRQTYAA

-722 GQMTRETEFD
+722 GLMISETEFD
-732 WLDEKYLALESVFEY
+732 WLDEQNLALKSLFEY

-778 PIQRSWIEGADGV
+778 PIKRSWIEGAGGV
-791 GKSEFTETWMN
+791 GKSEFTESWMS
-802 LFEQPTRSERQDQAG
+802 LFEQPTRSERLDQAG

-839 VANGGRRTIYVY
+839 VANGGRRTTYLY
-851 DVFDRVTHSTLPSRA
+851 DVFDRVIESTLPSRA
-866 IVRRSYA
+866 IVHRTYA

-958 VPKPGTA
+958 VPKSGT
-965 DSGNT
+965 DESGNT
-970 LAPGVTA
+970 LAPGTTAAPGVTA

-996 ILDRAYYSTGSL
+996 ILDRTYYSTGSL

-1014 SENKPYDMFYSYSRQ
+1014 SENKPYDMFYSYSRK

-1042 QVNRYDNVGRLEQ
+1042 QFNLYDNVGRLEQ
-1055 TWLGEVYST
+1055 TWLNEVYST

-1076 ITTTDKTDISRE
+1076 ITTSDTTDISRE
-1088 RTVAISLEYD
+1088 RTVAISLDYD

-1158 GTQRPVDPYGRTLLA
+1158 GTERPVDPYGRTLLA

-1191 DGGTNTARYF
+1191 DDGDNGEDTNSARYF

-1216 NHAHYPPEIK
+1216 NGKYYPPEIK

-1290 LANQLGSHVQSTFMR
+1290 LANQLGSHIQSTFMR

-1354 PPHGRLGFNG
+1354 APLGKLGFNG

-1396 SPFGEGGVNG
+1396 SPFGEGGVNA
-1406 YAYVEGDPVNSV
+1406 YAYVEGNPVGRR

-1423 GIFSGLYKAV
+1423 VGLFTPLKLLYRALK
-1433 VRKFSKVATT
+1433 KTPTLTT
-1443 KSALAQEIPGDLR
+1443 KSPGVEKIPALLTTRGSKEVTKLSKIKPTDWDSLKEVVDSYPERIADARRNFMSTYADSLARKQVKAQESLNYVVGNFEKPGITAHARHTIAKELSLAKKELKKISAVKEIR
-1456 ALGGT
+1456 SPSSAPAR
-1461 SKRRFYKIDDADVSN
+1461 SKGDWLNGPPNRDRFA
-1476 FNKIASHKEGKVA
+1476 FN
-1489 AMSRHLQAKV
+1489 
-1499 DYAKSKINVPDPEGF
+1499 PD
-1514 IKRQT
+1514 
-1519 WYSDDI
+1519 
-1525 NKIYE
+1525 N
-1530 KSVDSHQANLA
+1530 
-1541 RNYAQDNLGRLGVT
+1541 
-1555 RPSRK
+1555 
-1560 AAEDLVFKIEHANP
+1560 
-1574 VNRREAAEIMEDIRF
+1574 
-1589 VKNYRSRQAAGLG
+1589 
-1602 NGRKRRELVG
+1602 
-1612 AAHSGGRFD
+1612 